1 MKLKTS
7 LLHLALLIATIT
19 GGLFATAA
27 PLGAATQ
34 KPEKARTEVPRGP
47 DGELAIDLGHEIDRS
62 IRWLRGQQ
70 SKDGSYGGSVSDT
83 AWVLRAL
90 AVSPRYYTRE
100 DGPFVRG
107 ALDFLATRQDGATGG
122 IYDPETEAV
131 ARVEQSVLALLAL
144 ELYEDSTSRAV
155 YERLKA
161 SFQVLPNTKGAELTS
176 EAADALVEKLWKER
190 AKDGSWPGTGEGAL
204 IATASAVIDFSR
216 AKQALAGP
224 ESSAP
229 RTVSK
234 LPPFSAADHTQTEDA
249 LKRGALY
256 LLAVSEAGRWGPP
269 GEPEAGLSAMVLGA
283 LQALPEPRPEH
294 VQKAIDDGLAWLV
307 SLQDEDGSIHDGK
320 LKNYI
325 TSAAILALAKSGREE
340 SAPVIA
346 KARDY
351 LIRLQ
356 ADEGDGYSEGDR
368 YYGGIGYG
376 GDERPDLSNLQMAL
390 EALDAAGL
398 ESSDEAFQRA
408 LKFLERTQNR
418 SESNDTEI
426 ASGKGTIKSGDDGGA
441 GYAPGDSKAGFDT
454 LPDGTRVPR
463 SYGSMTYA
471 LLKGYLFAG
480 LPKDDPRMQGAW
492 KWVTGNYTLDVN
504 PGFEKSDDPDAAYQG
519 LFYYF
524 LTMAKALDLYGQE
537 VVVDGEGVEHAWR
550 AELCGRLIAMQS
562 KADGSWVNHNS
573 PRWWEGN
580 PTLATAYAML
590 TLGTAKPA
598 VKTR

>member
-1 MKLKTS
+1 MKTTALR
-7 LLHLALLIATIT
+7 LALLLATIT
-19 GGLFATAA
+19 AGLFTTAT
-27 PLGAATQ
+27 PLLASAQ
-34 KPEKARTEVPRGP
+34 KTDQAKQEVPRRP
-47 DGELAIDLGHEIDRS
+47 DGSLAVDLGSEIDSS
-62 IRWLRGQQ
+62 IRWLRSQQ

-90 AVSPRYYTRE
+90 ADSPRRYTRA
-100 DGPFVRG
+100 DGPFVSG
-107 ALDFLATRQDGATGG
+107 ALDFLATRQDGETGQ
-122 IYDPETEAV
+122 IYDPETESV
-131 ARVEQSVLALLAL
+131 ARIEQTVLALLAL
-144 ELYEDSTSRAV
+144 ELYEDATSRVV
-155 YERLKA
+155 YERLKS
-161 SFQVLPNTKGAELTS
+161 SFQVLPNTKGAELTP
-176 EAADALVEKLWKER
+176 EAADALVADLWTKR
-190 AKDGSWPGTGEGAL
+190 AKDSSWPGNGEGAL
-204 IATASAVIDFSR
+204 IATASGVIDFSR
-216 AKQALAGP
+216 AKRAL
-224 ESSAP
+224 SAP
-229 RTVSK
+229 KSSTPKSISK
-234 LPPFSAADHTQTEDA
+234 LPAFSAADSAQTDDA

-256 LLAVSEAGRWGPP
+256 LLAVSENGRWGPP
-269 GEPEAGLSAMVLGA
+269 GEPEAGLTAMVLGA
-283 LQALPEPRPEH
+283 LQALPEPRNAD
-294 VQKAIDDGLAWLV
+294 VQKAIDDGLTWLV
-307 SLQDEDGSIHDGK
+307 SLQAEDGSIHDGK

-325 TSAAILALAKSGREE
+325 TSAAVLALAKSGREAY
-340 SAPVIA
+340 APVIA

-351 LIRLQ
+351 LVRLQ

-368 YYGGIGYG
+368 FYGGIGYG

-398 ESSDEAFQRA
+398 ESDDEAFQRA
-408 LKFLERTQNR
+408 LKFLQRTQNR

-426 ASGKGTIKSGDDGGA
+426 ETGKGTIKSGDDGGA

-454 LPDGTRVPR
+454 LPDGTQVPR

-492 KWVTGNYTLDVN
+492 KWVSANYTLDVN
-504 PGFEKSDDPDAAYQG
+504 PGFEKADDPDAAYQG
-519 LFYYF
+519 LYYYF

-562 KADGSWVNHNS
+562 KADGSWINVNS

-590 TLGTAKPA
+590 TLGTAKPSA
-598 VKTR
+598 TSR

>member
-1 MKLKTS
+1 MKTIS
-7 LLHLALLIATIT
+7 LRLALLLVTIT
-19 GGLFATAA
+19 AALCASTA
-27 PLGAATQ
+27 PLAAHPQ
-34 KPEKARTEVPRGP
+34 KTEKPRQAVPRGP
-47 DGELAIDLGHEIDRS
+47 DGSLAIELGEEIDRS
-62 IRWLRGQQ
+62 IRWLRAQQ

-90 AVSPRYYTRE
+90 AVSPRQYTRD

-107 ALDFLATRQDGATGG
+107 ALDFLATRQDGATGA
-122 IYDPETEAV
+122 IYDPETESV

-144 ELYEDSTSRAV
+144 ELYQDSTSRAT

-161 SFQVLPNTKGAELTS
+161 WFQVLPNTKGKELSAEDADKLVAELWS
-176 EAADALVEKLWKER
+176 KR
-190 AKDGSWPGTGEGAL
+190 AKDGSWPDAGDGAL
-204 IATASAVIDFSR
+204 IATASGVIDFSR
-216 AKQALAGP
+216 AKKALAVPGA
-224 ESSAP
+224 SAP
-229 RTVSK
+229 KSVSK
-234 LPPFSAADHTQTEDA
+234 LPPFSAADRTQTDDA

-256 LLAVSEAGRWGPP
+256 LLAVSDEGRWGPP

-294 VQKAIDDGLAWLV
+294 VQSAIDDGLAWLV
-307 SLQDEDGSIHDGK
+307 SLQDADGSIHDGK

-340 SAPVIA
+340 FAPVIA

-398 ESSDEAFQRA
+398 ESGDEAFQRA

-426 ASGKGTIKSGDDGGA
+426 ETGKGTIKSGDDGGA
-441 GYAPGDSKAGFDT
+441 GYAPGESKAGFDT
-454 LPDGTRVPR
+454 LPDGTQVPR

-492 KWVTGNYTLDVN
+492 NWVTANYTLDVN

-562 KADGSWVNHNS
+562 KADGSWINHNS

-598 VKTR
+598 SQAR